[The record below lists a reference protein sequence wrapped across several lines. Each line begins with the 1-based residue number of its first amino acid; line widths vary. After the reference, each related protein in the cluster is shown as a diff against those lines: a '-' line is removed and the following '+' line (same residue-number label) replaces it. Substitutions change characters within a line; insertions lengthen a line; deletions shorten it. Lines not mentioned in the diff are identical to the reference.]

1 MAKLMSKMI
10 NTESEGLSVQV
21 EVFLKV
27 SGLMETFKDGV
38 EKYSMMV
45 VTMQDSLKMDR
56 RMGRDLTIW
65 LIPIK
70 YGVDLGEMINF
81 LVSNHPDQIIL
92 GRINHKLKI

>member
-1 MAKLMSKMI
+1 
-10 NTESEGLSVQV
+10 
-21 EVFLKV
+21 
-27 SGLMETFKDGV
+27 
-38 EKYSMMV
+38 
-45 VTMQDSLKMDR
+45 MDR